1 MKMSLEEIFL
11 KLTEGATI
19 EDLTGGPLMGPGE
32 KMEGATIEDLTGG
45 PLLESGEEEEKY
57 A

>member
-1 MKMSLEEIFL
+1 LARAVTEQGWDLLELGTMKMSLEEIFL

-19 EDLTGGPLMGPGE
+19 EDLTGAPLVGP
-32 KMEGATIEDLTGG
+32 
-45 PLLESGEEEEKY
+45 GEEEEY